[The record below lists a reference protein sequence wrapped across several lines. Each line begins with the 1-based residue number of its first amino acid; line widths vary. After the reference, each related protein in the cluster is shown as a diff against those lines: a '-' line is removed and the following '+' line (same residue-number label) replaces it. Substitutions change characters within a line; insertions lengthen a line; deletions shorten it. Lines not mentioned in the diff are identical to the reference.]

1 MHAAKDRT
9 DFRRATRADD
19 SNGVTRFQFHASSGC
34 GFALYSLKR
43 RSFSHSTCARFPGLI
58 RAESDSATCVP
69 LLPPTFSAILF
80 SCMSLALIGCGYDL
94 VETKDLEKL
103 KVAEAEVKRLREENS
118 ELRQQVATLKS
129 IGRYQ
134 LHQSGFRTWRLD
146 SSTGQDCLLLSS
158 KEDWKKVD
166 TVLESCPS
174 Q

>member
-1 MHAAKDRT
+1 
-9 DFRRATRADD
+9 
-19 SNGVTRFQFHASSGC
+19 
-34 GFALYSLKR
+34 
-43 RSFSHSTCARFPGLI
+43 
-58 RAESDSATCVP
+58 
-69 LLPPTFSAILF
+69 
-80 SCMSLALIGCGYDL
+80 MSLALIGCGYDL